1 MADAGDP
8 RLIDELRRA
17 LSFANLDDEHLRRLV
32 TASSLERFAAGDM
45 VFEKGS
51 APDGLY
57 VVITGAIRIFDVLH
71 GEDHDLALIGPGDFA
86 GEVSLALH
94 TTRTRA
100 AQAKED
106 SEVLVIPAASFDEL
120 AAEQPALGSQL
131 IEAFED
137 RMAARE
143 EAAAEES

>member
-1 MADAGDP
+1 MRRDAIYP
-8 RLIDELRRA
+8 SI
-17 LSFANLDDEHLRRLV
+17 
-32 TASSLERFAAGDM
+32 
-45 VFEKGS
+45 
-51 APDGLY
+51 
-57 VVITGAIRIFDVLH
+57 VVGKPVQEDAWLGKATERIFLPAIKMTVPEIVKLKI
-71 GEDHDLALIGPGDFA
+71 ALIGPGDFA